1 MSVPLALPLG
11 SSQLRKGMKGT
22 SEEEVELVLDK
33 VVMLFRYLQ
42 EKDVFEK
49 YYKQHLAKRLLGGRS
64 VSDDAERSMIGK
76 LKIECGYQYGPPL
89 RTSHCHVAC
98 LFTRSPMATW
108 HALRTSHVGVVG
120 LLTHLCH
127 WQVHL
132 QARGHVHG
140 HEGLR

>member
-76 LKIECGYQYGPPL
+76 LKIECGYQYALPSAPPI
-89 RTSHCHVAC
+89 
-98 LFTRSPMATW
+98 ATW
-108 HALRTSHVGVVG
+108 HASSPDLP
-120 LLTHLCH
+120 
-127 WQVHL
+127 WP
-132 QARGHVHG
+132 RGMPSAPPM
-140 HEGLR
+140 LA